1 MTGPPIVIVTG
12 HRSRQCGWQNDYVG
26 ATLMQVLFD
35 HFGVGSR
42 FLRLTLGIHD
52 RIIGLD

>member
-26 ATLMQVLFD
+26 AMLMQVLFD
-35 HFGVGSR
+35 RFGVGSR
-42 FLRLTLGIHD
+42 FLWLTLGIHD